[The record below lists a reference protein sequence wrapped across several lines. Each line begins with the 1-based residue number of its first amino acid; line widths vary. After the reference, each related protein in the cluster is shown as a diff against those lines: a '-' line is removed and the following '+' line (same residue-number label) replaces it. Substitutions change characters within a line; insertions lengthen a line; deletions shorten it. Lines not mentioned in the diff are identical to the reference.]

1 MKKTLLFFLF
11 AGIVTLFINA
21 DVYIKQKLHTDSYY
35 YGGVTRPADDSVTE
49 TWISDK
55 KMVSIT
61 RNRMTIVDTENN
73 QSFVI
78 NKNDK
83 TYAKTDLPI
92 KMSKLVPENIA
103 AYLKSFQYIGTVK
116 ETGETKKVGKF
127 KCKGYEVNSYLLYE
141 GSKANETDSLIWVT
155 SEVPF
160 DLKKYANMRTNLH
173 RLSNFS
179 DSFITELNKMQ
190 GFSIASETLFYP
202 KGFSVKSTAE
212 VIEMSV
218 KDPPAGI
225 YSVPDGYTIKEKLT
239 VRDLRN
245 R

>member
-1 MKKTLLFFLF
+1 MRKRIVFILI
-11 AGIVTLFINA
+11 AGVFVLFINA
-21 DVYIKQKLHTDSYY
+21 DVYIKQKLHTDPYY
-35 YGGVTRPADDSVTE
+35 YGGVTRPANDSVTE
-49 TWISDK
+49 IWIGEK

-61 RNRMTIVDTENN
+61 RNRITIIDTENN
-73 QSFVI
+73 QAFII
-78 NKNDK
+78 NKNNK

-92 KMSKLVPENIA
+92 SISKLVPENLA

-116 ETGETKKVGKF
+116 ETGETKKIGKF
-127 KCKGYEVNSYLLYE
+127 KCNRYKVNSYLLYE
-141 GSKANETDSLIWVT
+141 GSKANETDSLIWVA
-155 SEVPF
+155 SEAPF
-160 DLKKYANMRTNLH
+160 DLKKYAYMRTNLQKL
-173 RLSNFS
+173 RNFS
-179 DSFITELNKMQ
+179 DNFITELKKIQ

-218 KDPPAGI
+218 KDPPEGI

-239 VRDLRN
+239 IQDLRN

>member
-1 MKKTLLFFLF
+1 
-11 AGIVTLFINA
+11 
-21 DVYIKQKLHTDSYY
+21 VYIKQKLHTDSYY

-49 TWISDK
+49 AWISDQ

-61 RNRMTIVDTENN
+61 RNRITIVDTENN
-73 QSFVI
+73 QAFVI
-78 NKNDK
+78 NKNDN
-83 TYAKTDLPI
+83 TYAKTGLPI

-103 AYLKSFQYIGTVK
+103 AYLKSFQYTGTVT
-116 ETGETKKVGKF
+116 ETGETKKIGKF

-141 GSKANETDSLIWVT
+141 GSKVNETDSLIWVT

-160 DLKKYANMRTNLH
+160 DLKKHANMRTNLH
-173 RLSNFS
+173 RLRNFS
-179 DSFITELNKMQ
+179 DGFITELNKMQ

-212 VIEMSV
+212 VVEMSV

-225 YSVPDGYTIKEKLT
+225 YSVPDGYTIKGKLT
-239 VRDLRN
+239 IQDLRN

>member
-1 MKKTLLFFLF
+1 MKKILIFIFF
-11 AGIVTLFINA
+11 AGIVSLLINA

-35 YGGVTRPADDSVTE
+35 YGGITRPADDSETE
-49 TWISDK
+49 TWISNK

-61 RNRMTIVDTENN
+61 KNRITILDTEKN
-73 QSFVI
+73 QAFII
-78 NKNDK
+78 NTNDK

-92 KMSKLVPENIA
+92 RMSKLVPENIT

-116 ETGETKKVGKF
+116 ETGKTKEIGKF
-127 KCKGYEVNSYLLYE
+127 KCNGYEVNSYLLYE
-141 GSKANETDSLIWVT
+141 GSKVNETDSLIWVT

-160 DLKKYANMRTNLH
+160 DLKKYAYMRTNLH
-173 RLSNFS
+173 ILRNFS
-179 DSFITELNKMQ
+179 DNLIAELNKVQ

-212 VIEMSV
+212 VVEMSV
-218 KDPPAGI
+218 KAPPAGI
-225 YSVPDGYTIKEKLT
+225 YAVPDGYTIKEKLT
-239 VRDLRN
+239 MQDLRN